1 MDPFHQE
8 EAMGPLKP
16 VWERKLTVLSS
27 VAGPTSLRRVTT
39 RPTVGLQSLLLS
51 TGGTW
56 GRVQPSLR
64 GWGTYQPRNQVVGR
78 SPLTWTAPCR
88 TWPPAWARHQR
99 STRSTCWWQATTD
112 FPTTQTGA
120 IWSGISAMPTSS
132 LSLSWH
138 VPSSIVSPSGR
149 ETIWRSGWS
158 CFEAIW
164 PSSPRSETW
173 SELNRNKFDP
183 THRSEH
189 IRSVLVLVKE
199 HMSERDSSE
208 FETSEFVQTEKRVN
222 GKLKSGF
229 WRGCHLW
236 TNPGAGFQ
244 TDPVSASKQ
253 IQISGTFCV
262 LLYDV
267 AAAKKLSQKIWALE
281 SNFKLN
287 FNFNQCQDWE
297 VGHCQWNKL
306 RCKSVA
312 EFSIKQ
318 IFYSFTVCQTEIGFI
333 LVTQHIEMKRT
344 V

>member
-1 MDPFHQE
+1 M
-8 EAMGPLKP
+8 
-16 VWERKLTVLSS
+16 
-27 VAGPTSLRRVTT
+27 
-39 RPTVGLQSLLLS
+39 
-51 TGGTW
+51 
-56 GRVQPSLR
+56 
-64 GWGTYQPRNQVVGR
+64 
-78 SPLTWTAPCR
+78 
-88 TWPPAWARHQR
+88 
-99 STRSTCWWQATTD
+99 
-112 FPTTQTGA
+112 
-120 IWSGISAMPTSS
+120 
-132 LSLSWH
+132 
-138 VPSSIVSPSGR
+138 
-149 ETIWRSGWS
+149 
-158 CFEAIW
+158 
-164 PSSPRSETW
+164 
-173 SELNRNKFDP
+173 
-183 THRSEH
+183 
-189 IRSVLVLVKE
+189 
-199 HMSERDSSE
+199 
-208 FETSEFVQTEKRVN
+208 
-222 GKLKSGF
+222 KSGF

-333 LVTQHIEMKRT
+333 LVTQHILRWKEPSSTTPALILLLLLAFAFLFTSLMALHRT
-344 V
+344 KK